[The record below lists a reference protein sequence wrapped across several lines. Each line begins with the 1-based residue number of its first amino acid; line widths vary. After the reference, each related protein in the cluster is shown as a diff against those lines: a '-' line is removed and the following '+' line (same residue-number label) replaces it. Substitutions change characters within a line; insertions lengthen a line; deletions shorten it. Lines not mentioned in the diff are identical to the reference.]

1 LDNPMQGKPHLPAV
15 LAYNGCEL
23 IQWKNKWLLHCASK
37 SFSGKLNTH
46 LVLLAMAT
54 GNTYFDDLQCN
65 PEVIDPP
72 QTDDMLEV
80 NSHVTDPAQTAL
92 KPNVTVSS
100 SVRELLECPVC
111 LNAMYPPIH
120 QMDLFGFT
128 EYEIIVTRL
137 VLPLAAGHHSQQNF
151 VSETVNVIGEGFCF
165 AIVGSNGRDVCSN
178 GHTLCSGCKP
188 RVHNRCPTCRHEL
201 GNIRCLALEKVA
213 ASLELP
219 CKYQSFGCMG
229 IYPYYSK
236 LKHESQCVYRPYNCP
251 YAGSECTVIGD
262 IPYLVAHL
270 KDDHKVDMHSGITF
284 NHRYV
289 KSNPHEVEN
298 ATWMLTVFSCFGQ
311 YFCLHFE
318 AYQLGMAP
326 VYIAFLRFMGDDNE
340 AKNYS
345 YSLEVG
351 GNGRK
356 MIWQGVPRSIRDSHR
371 KVRDS
376 CDGLII
382 QRNMA
387 LFFSG
392 GDRKELKLRVTG
404 RIWKE
409 Q

>member
-1 LDNPMQGKPHLPAV
+1 M
-15 LAYNGCEL
+15 
-23 IQWKNKWLLHCASK
+23 AS
-37 SFSGKLNTH
+37 
-46 LVLLAMAT
+46 
-54 GNTYFDDLQCN
+54 GNTYFDDTRCK
-65 PEVIDPP
+65 
-72 QTDDMLEV
+72 LEV
-80 NSHVTDPAQTAL
+80 VDSPQSVEMVEISEQVDDTSQQAA
-92 KPNVTVSS
+92 KSKAIAS

-120 QMDLFGFT
+120 QVQGAPGPKQVM
-128 EYEIIVTRL
+128 RL
-137 VLPLAAGHHSQQNF
+137 CLRFHYGVEGLDG
-151 VSETVNVIGEGFCF
+151 GEDC
-165 AIVGSNGRDVCSN
+165 
-178 GHTLCSGCKP
+178 HKL
-188 RVHNRCPTCRHEL
+188 HEL

-219 CKYQSFGCMG
+219 CKYQSFGCAG

-236 LKHESQCVYRPYNCP
+236 LKHESQCTFRPYNCP
-251 YAGSECTVIGD
+251 YAGSDCTIVGD
-262 IPYLVAHL
+262 IPFLVAHL
-270 KDDHKVDMHSGITF
+270 KDDHKVDMHNGSTFNHRYVKSNPHEVENATWMLTKVATSLELPCKYQSFGCAGIYPYYSKLKHESQCTFRPYNCPYAGSDCTVVGDIPFLVAHLKDDHKVDMHNGSTF

-318 AYQLGMAP
+318 AFQLGVAP
-326 VYIAFLRFMGDDNE
+326 VYIAFLRFMGDDSE

-351 GNGRK
+351 GSARK
-356 MIWQGVPRSIRDSHR
+356 MYWQGVPRSIRDSHR

-376 CDGLII
+376 YDGLVI

-387 LFFSG
+387 LFLSG

-404 RIWKE
+404 KIWKE